1 MKSILVDLKGKI
13 EKLKEQEDWRK
24 DQLKRIEER
33 KVESS
38 NEGDKDDILSRISK
52 QSGGQSVSS
61 NKTAERVA

>member
-24 DQLKRIEER
+24 DQLKRIEEK
-33 KVESS
+33 KVDSS
-38 NEGDKDDILSRISK
+38 NEGDKDDVLSRMSR

>member
-24 DQLKRIEER
+24 DQLKRIEEKR
-33 KVESS
+33 VDSS
-38 NEGDKDDILSRISK
+38 NEGDKDDVLSRMSR

>member
-24 DQLKRIEER
+24 DQLKRIEEKR
-33 KVESS
+33 VDTS
-38 NEGDKDDILSRISK
+38 NEGDKDDVLSRMSR

>member
-24 DQLKRIEER
+24 DQLKRIEEKR
-33 KVESS
+33 VNTS
-38 NEGDKDDILSRISK
+38 NEGDKDDVLSRMSR

>member
-1 MKSILVDLKGKI
+1 VKSILVDLKGKI

-24 DQLKRIEER
+24 DQLKRIEEK
-33 KVESS
+33 KVDSS
-38 NEGDKDDILSRISK
+38 NEGDKDDVLSRMSR